1 MRQETAMKELVM
13 TRGVVILVLASL
25 FGLPPLPVSAQP
37 TEELLRSLRK
47 DIETLKEG
55 QGAIQRDLQEIKKL
69 IRTREAPSARQPPPP
84 EQPQNM
90 VLSLDAAPFKGDGKA
105 RLVLVDFTDYQ

>member
-1 MRQETAMKELVM
+1 M
-13 TRGVVILVLASL
+13 TRCAVIVVLAAL
-25 FGLPPLPVSAQP
+25 FGVLPHPATAQP

-55 QGAIQRDLQEIKKL
+55 QAAMQRELQEIKNL
-69 IRTREAPSARQPPPP
+69 IRTREAPAAGQAPPP

-90 VLSLDAAPFKGDGKA
+90 VLSLDAIPFKGDGKA